1 MDGWIGGW
9 GRGWPA
15 ARRQPDPRAEAAPRA
30 RPRGCFGLQTLPFP
44 SSPAS
49 VPSPRSP
56 STRSHPPAYHIPTNT
71 HTMDNAS
78 TQDNQKH
85 NLTIIQC
92 WLSTQ
97 PREPFF
103 EKMLRA
109 CRHHKRYFQ
118 WVKRKSETP
127 FIDVIHLILCTQEKF
142 CKRGKTS
149 PQYAQNKTH

>member
-49 VPSPRSP
+49 VRSPRSP

-103 EKMLRA
+103 EKRLRVCGHGGGGGFKRLTE

-118 WVKRKSETP
+118 
-127 FIDVIHLILCTQEKF
+127 
-142 CKRGKTS
+142 
-149 PQYAQNKTH
+149 

>member
-85 NLTIIQC
+85 NLTIIKC

-97 PREPFF
+97 PREPFS
-103 EKMLRA
+103 EKTLRV
-109 CRHHKRYFQ
+109 CGHWKGGGGHNYGNDCTRRTFSKKGSLG
-118 WVKRKSETP
+118 WVLSQHCIIVR
-127 FIDVIHLILCTQEKF
+127 LCF
-142 CKRGKTS
+142 WLS
-149 PQYAQNKTH
+149 